1 MLASK
6 MQIAAKRWLDL
17 VMLLPASL
25 YLVADGGGETGRRRG
40 RKRPLFANYL
50 YSCFVPFRH
59 SQRLVRYYDKVQAE
73 VTSAGRHIIYV
84 ISVLNYLHR
93 KYGRLTSASTAT
105 VGDVLS
111 PSLGQFWRWAQRFPN
126 CLSYFFL
133 SFRFYFFGLLIFLGF
148 LCYCCRFRL
157 EISHLRLQSPP
168 SDATN
173 DMLKWPKR
181 FILRILFRLFFS
193 ASPFSFFHSYITFVC
208 LAACFV
214 SLFAAAAIAIFWFR
228 AFPAFGIC
236 FNCFPVLL
244 LVIELFACMHPSP
257 WSLWDMF
264 QGWGWERSLNIC
276 TIFGSWHL
284 HVGSQRRVLCI
295 SFVHLQAKVFKWFSY
310 NLCRLQLRQPMQ
322 GGWYNCSNFKHNKR
336 VK

>member
-93 KYGRLTSASTAT
+93 KYGGLTSASTAT

-126 CLSYFFL
+126 CLSFFFL
-133 SFRFYFFGLLIFLGF
+133 SFRFFFFGLLIFLGF
-148 LCYCCRFRL
+148 LCHCCRFRL

-193 ASPFSFFHSYITFVC
+193 ASPFCFFLFFHSYITFVC

-214 SLFAAAAIAIFWFR
+214 SLFAAAAIAIFLISRFSSFR
-228 AFPAFGIC
+228 HLFQLFSGAFAGNWIIRLHASLALI
-236 FNCFPVLL
+236 PVRHVPGVGMRAQLKYL
-244 LVIELFACMHPSP
+244 HNFWVLAFACRFSEKS
-257 WSLWDMF
+257 SLHF
-264 QGWGWERSLNIC
+264 FRSS
-276 TIFGSWHL
+276 TS
-284 HVGSQRRVLCI
+284 
-295 SFVHLQAKVFKWFSY
+295 
-310 NLCRLQLRQPMQ
+310 
-322 GGWYNCSNFKHNKR
+322 
-336 VK
+336 

>member
-1 MLASK
+1 MADSRQRRQRLSAMSLVLLLAS
-6 MQIAAKRWLDL
+6 
-17 VMLLPASL
+17 S
-25 YLVADGGGETGRRRG
+25 G
-40 RKRPLFANYL
+40 
-50 YSCFVPFRH
+50 
-59 SQRLVRYYDKVQAE
+59 AE
-73 VTSAGRHIIYV
+73 L
-84 ISVLNYLHR
+84 SV
-93 KYGRLTSASTAT
+93 SPT
-105 VGDVLS
+105 V
-111 PSLGQFWRWAQRFPN
+111 
-126 CLSYFFL
+126 CHFFL

-157 EISHLRLQSPP
+157 EISHLRLQSPL

-193 ASPFSFFHSYITFVC
+193 ASPFSFFSFLHYFCLSCCLFCFTFRC
-208 LAACFV
+208 GCHCNFLISRFSSFRHLFQLFSGAFAGNWIIRLHASLA
-214 SLFAAAAIAIFWFR
+214 LI
-228 AFPAFGIC
+228 
-236 FNCFPVLL
+236 PVRH
-244 LVIELFACMHPSP
+244 VP
-257 WSLWDMF
+257 
-264 QGWGWERSLNIC
+264 GVGWERSLNIC

-322 GGWYNCSNFKHNKR
+322 RGWYNCSKHRPNFKHYKR

>member
-84 ISVLNYLHR
+84 ISVLNYLQR
-93 KYGRLTSASTAT
+93 KYGGLTSASTAT

-126 CLSYFFL
+126 CLSFF
-133 SFRFYFFGLLIFLGF
+133 FFPFV
-148 LCYCCRFRL
+148 
-157 EISHLRLQSPP
+157 SS
-168 SDATN
+168 
-173 DMLKWPKR
+173 
-181 FILRILFRLFFS
+181 FS
-193 ASPFSFFHSYITFVC
+193 AYSSFSDFFVIVAALGSRSPISAVSLPPRMRPMICLSGPSVLYCAFCSASFSLLLHSLFFHSYITFVC

-214 SLFAAAAIAIFWFR
+214 SLSAAAAIAIFWFR

-264 QGWGWERSLNIC
+264 QGWGES
-276 TIFGSWHL
+276 
-284 HVGSQRRVLCI
+284 
-295 SFVHLQAKVFKWFSY
+295 AA
-310 NLCRLQLRQPMQ
+310 
-322 GGWYNCSNFKHNKR
+322 
-336 VK
+336 